1 MSEVKEWISNQGSHG
16 IKLGGN
22 QMKSTFKLGLT
33 ALCLFAMMP
42 TRALADETTKNDNVE
57 KLISKISSRTNE
69 LENEI
74 KLLKAELKQ
83 LKQKQAKKIVQ
94 SPQRDKTLR
103 FYPCRDKKSVTQTSQ
118 PNATLVTR
126 DVYFAKGSPVITSPY
141 LGVRSEFDGSDL
153 IVLNSGVNRDVK
165 LLNQKKTLLALN
177 ERGHLPMPQTPTLV
191 LSGRIEGQVS
201 TGKNFQNQA
210 SSDIN
215 PAGAELDLMPI
226 VNSWVTGLITF
237 AYDNSMTA
245 PRRINNSRVF
255 VNDAFAT
262 VGNFSQSPFYA
273 SIGQM
278 FLPFAGACSSFML
291 TAPLPQQ
298 LGVVRDRALL
308 VGYQPMSD
316 NGFYGSLY
324 VFNGP
329 SNTNDSDRLNIN
341 DGGVN
346 LGLKAK
352 GCRWSAELGASYIG
366 NIADA
371 IGFQINGA
379 SSNVGFVGFGNTN
392 ASEVLEH
399 HVPGMDAH
407 GSFKLDAYRLY
418 LEYVSATKDF
428 AENNL
433 SFNGDGARPSSASIE
448 GAYLF
453 DICRRPSS
461 VAVGYAR
468 TWEAF
473 ALNLPRQ
480 RYSAVF
486 NTSIWKDTMISL
498 EYRYDLN
505 YPRGTFGSGN
515 GAFGL
520 PVPFFP
526 GEVMN
531 QSGSQLTAQFG
542 IYF

>member
-1 MSEVKEWISNQGSHG
+1 
-16 IKLGGN
+16 
-22 QMKSTFKLGLT
+22 MKSTFKLVVT
-33 ALCLFAMMP
+33 VLCLFAIMP
-42 TRALADETTKNDNVE
+42 MHALADETTKNDNVE
-57 KLISKISSRTNE
+57 KLISKITSRTNE
-69 LENEI
+69 LENEV
-74 KLLKAELKQ
+74 KLLKAELRH
-83 LKQKQAKKIVQ
+83 LRQKQSKNKTQTNKLFQ

-103 FYPCRDKKSVTQTSQ
+103 FCPCRDKKSVAQTSQ
-118 PNATLVTR
+118 SNTTLSSHG
-126 DVYFAKGSPVITSPY
+126 VYFASGSPVITSPY

-165 LLNQKKTLLALN
+165 LLNEKKTLLALN
-177 ERGHLPMPQTPTLV
+177 EKEHLPMPQTPTLV
-191 LSGRIEGQVS
+191 LSGRIEAQVS
-201 TGKNFQNQA
+201 NGKNFQNQA

-215 PAGAELDLMPI
+215 PTGAELDLMPI
-226 VNSWVTGLITF
+226 VNSWVTGLISF
-237 AYDNSMTA
+237 AYDNSMIA

-262 VGNFSQSPFYA
+262 VGNFSQSPFYV

-278 FLPFAGACSSFML
+278 FLPFAGAYSSFML
-291 TAPLPQQ
+291 TSPLPQQ

-316 NGFYGSLY
+316 NGLYASLY
-324 VFNGP
+324 AFNGP

-346 LGLKAK
+346 LGFKAK
-352 GCRWSAELGASYIG
+352 GDRWSAELGASYIG

-371 IGFQINGA
+371 IGFQSNGLPSEA
-379 SSNVGFVGFGNTN
+379 GFVGFANTN
-392 ASEVLEH
+392 ASEVLKH

-428 AENNL
+428 AEDNL
-433 SFNGDGARPSSASIE
+433 SFNGEGARPSSASIE

-453 DICRRPSS
+453 DIYHRPSS
-461 VAVGYAR
+461 VGVGYAR

-486 NTSIWKDTMISL
+486 NTSIWKDTIISL

-505 YPRGTFGSGN
+505 YPRGTFASGSG
-515 GAFGL
+515 ALGL
-520 PVPFFP
+520 PVPFFA

-531 QSGSQLTAQFG
+531 QSGSQLTVQFG
-542 IYF
+542 VYF